1 MSDTLAAF
9 ISDVRDAREYRRAV
23 AVQMVEEG
31 IAPSTIMHILQVSAP
46 FISKWKRIYAE
57 SGVEG
62 FRLKYKGGI
71 AHLSAAARLETITW
85 LKAQDHWDLVALQ
98 TYLNATFGVE
108 YQSPQSYYDLFHAA
122 GLSWKKAQGLFGNWR
137 DGD

>member
-1 MSDTLAAF
+1 MSDPLAAF
-9 ISDVRDAREYRRAV
+9 LCDARDAREYRRAV

-57 SGVEG
+57 SGIEAL
-62 FRLKYKGGI
+62 RLKYKGGI

-85 LKAQDHWDLVALQ
+85 LKAQDHWGNRKCLSIPVV
-98 TYLNATFGVE
+98 GSVR
-108 YQSPQSYYDLFHAA
+108 AA
-122 GLSWKKAQGLFGNWR
+122 RLPDAVGFSWLEPEAG
-137 DGD
+137 